1 MPYTPRE
8 YAEMHFIYGF
18 CNGNARHAAREYA
31 NRYPNRVQH
40 PDYRVFILVH
50 NAYVE
55 GRIPGMPKRE
65 GRPQHVPEEAV
76 LRQIE
81 ENPALS
87 VRRISENTGVARTT
101 VHRIL
106 RRELLHPFHIQRV
119 QALLPEDYPKRVQFC
134 REMLRRSRENP
145 QYFNS
150 ILWTD
155 EANFRRTGVFNIH
168 NMHYWAVENPRII
181 RDHHFQHQFGV
192 NLWAGIMNGAIIG
205 PFELPARLRGP
216 DYLNFLQN
224 DLPNLLENV
233 PLAIRAHM
241 WFQHDGAPAHSTRVV
256 RQFLDATF
264 PERWIGRGGTIQW
277 PPRSPDLNPL
287 DFFLMGVL

>member
-1 MPYTPRE
+1 M
-8 YAEMHFIYGF
+8 
-18 CNGNARHAAREYA
+18 
-31 NRYPNRVQH
+31 
-40 PDYRVFILVH
+40 
-50 NAYVE
+50 
-55 GRIPGMPKRE
+55 
-65 GRPQHVPEEAV
+65 
-76 LRQIE
+76 
-81 ENPALS
+81 
-87 VRRISENTGVARTT
+87 SENIGVARTT

-168 NMHYWAVENPRII
+168 NMHHWAVENPRII
-181 RDHHFQHQFGV
+181 RDHHFQHHFGV

-224 DLPNLLENV
+224 DLPNLLENL
-233 PLAIRAHM
+233 PLAIRAQM
-241 WFQHDGAPAHSTRVV
+241 WFQHDGAPAHWARVV
-256 RQFLDATF
+256 RQFLNAVF

-277 PPRSPDLNPL
+277 PPDLNPL
-287 DFFLMGVL
+287 DFFLWGYFKELVYSREHQNVIELRQTIQLMAERIRNDERALRRLKQNFIRRCRLCIRAGGRQFQHLM